1 MAIVI
6 DIVGEKLDC
15 GTTEGQDYADV
26 LNGIVWDCVK
36 NHGFER
42 GWRNTIAVDL
52 TVCSEMLG
60 LDALDVLEKLI
71 VNGVIDPKDDDE
83 ATCNRIRTVL
93 DYKDRF
99 SWDWMLD
106 PDVYRDMARD
116 HAYLFDE
123 IPIVFHVS

>member
-36 NHGFER
+36 NHGFKR

-60 LDALDVLEKLI
+60 LDAVEVLNKL
-71 VNGVIDPKDDDE
+71 VFNDVIDPRDDDE
-83 ATCNRIRTVL
+83 GIGDRVKTVL
-93 DYKDRF
+93 DYKNRF

-106 PDVYRDMARD
+106 PDVYMDMARD
-116 HAYLFDE
+116 HAHQLDDL
-123 IPIVFHVS
+123 PIVFHVS